1 MAMTPDRAEIVALHA
16 LGWLAS
22 ADLLDAFQGATGA
35 DRAQIAQAAGDPV
48 FLAAVMDFVLTSDGW
63 VQGACAAQDLPF
75 EQFLAARA
83 ALPGGDLPHWT

>member
-1 MAMTPDRAEIVALHA
+1 MAMTSDRAEIVALNA

-35 DRAQIAQAAGDPV
+35 DRDQIRAAAGDPV
-48 FLAAVMDFVLTSDGW
+48 FLAAVLDFVMNSDDW
-63 VQGACAAQDLPF
+63 VQSVCADQRLSH